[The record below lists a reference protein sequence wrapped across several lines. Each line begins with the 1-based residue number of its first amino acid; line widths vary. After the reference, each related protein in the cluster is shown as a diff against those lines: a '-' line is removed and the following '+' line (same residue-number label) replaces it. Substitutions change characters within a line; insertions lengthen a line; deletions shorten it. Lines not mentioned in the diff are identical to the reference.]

1 VVEHRAGSIRIE
13 RVAKRYGAVHALTG
27 VDLEVRRGEFLTLL
41 GPSGSGKT
49 TLLNLIA
56 GFQQPDDGRIQ
67 VDGREVTHLPA
78 HARGFGMVFQSYAL
92 FPHMTVAENVAYPLR
107 MRGVARA
114 LREELVARYLS
125 MVELED
131 LGQRYPPQLS
141 GGQQQRVA
149 LARALVFE
157 PPVLLMDEP
166 LGALDRRL
174 RQSLQFE
181 IKRIHQELGAT
192 VLYVTHDQEEALA
205 MSDRVA
211 VMRDGRIEQSG
222 APRAVYEEPETTF
235 VASFLGET
243 NLLEVEVVA
252 GNGAGSTVCHKA
264 SDQRFDLPFAVH
276 GSQATVSIRPE
287 SLRLESPDMPAI
299 LWGRV
304 ASVAFMGD
312 SWRCEILVGGDALVT
327 RQAVH
332 EGPPPGA
339 GQEARISLLP
349 GGARV
354 IKAPHATHPSDEVAE
369 RWKEGSV
376 HG

>member
-1 VVEHRAGSIRIE
+1 VTERRAGSIEIE
-13 RVAKRYGAVHALTG
+13 RVAKRYGVVHALSG
-27 VDLEVRRGEFLTLL
+27 VDLHVRPGEFLTLL

-56 GFQQPDDGRIQ
+56 GFQRPDEGRIH
-67 VDGREVTHLPA
+67 VDGREITRLPA

-107 MRGVARA
+107 MRGVAGPKRD
-114 LREELVARYLS
+114 ELVSRHLR
-125 MVELED
+125 MVELEE

-181 IKRIHQELGAT
+181 IKRIHEELGAT

-211 VMRDGRIEQSG
+211 VMREGRIEQSG
-222 APRAVYEEPETTF
+222 EPRAVYEEPVTTF

-243 NLLEVEVVA
+243 NLLEVDVVA
-252 GNGAGSTVCHKA
+252 ASGPGTTVRHRA
-264 SDQRFDLPFAVH
+264 SDQCFELPFSLH
-276 GSQATVSIRPE
+276 GHQATISVRPE
-287 SLRLESPDMPAI
+287 SLRLDSPDLPPI
-299 LWGRV
+299 LQGRV

-312 SWRCEILVGGDALVT
+312 SWRCEVLVGDHSLVT
-327 RQAVH
+327 RHSVH
-332 EGPPPGA
+332 EGQPPAA
-339 GQEARISLLP
+339 GNPARVSLLP
-349 GGARV
+349 GGARI
-354 IKAPHATHPSDEVAE
+354 IKVTHAAHPPDGVAE
-369 RWKEGSV
+369 GWKEG
-376 HG
+376 